1 MEGRRGE
8 KIKHREK
15 ADGSKIL
22 SSRERL
28 LIEVY
33 RDKAKIEQSKE
44 NFDRAAD
51 CQLQAISIAKQ
62 SQSSLLVADCVL
74 QLAKIYESLDDM
86 TSSANAEEKF
96 KECIDA
102 YVANL
107 GEKSDRALNAKR
119 DLAKF
124 YINQQR
130 YEDAKSLLSSLV
142 TEQTEK
148 YGDYNIKLNQTNKL
162 LCSVLLKLN
171 DMPTAAQYL
180 QASYDI
186 EALNYGQRDSRTKA
200 TKETLENLKK

>member
-1 MEGRRGE
+1 M
-8 KIKHREK
+8 
-15 ADGSKIL
+15 S
-22 SSRERL
+22 
-28 LIEVY
+28 
-33 RDKAKIEQSKE
+33 
-44 NFDRAAD
+44 
-51 CQLQAISIAKQ
+51 
-62 SQSSLLVADCVL
+62 SQSSVLVADCIL

-86 TSSANAEEKF
+86 TSSANAEQNF
-96 KECIDA
+96 KECIET
-102 YVANL
+102 YVASL

-130 YEDAKSLLSSLV
+130 YEDAKSLLSTLIV
-142 TEQTEK
+142 QQIEQ

-171 DMPTAAQYL
+171 DMPSAAQYL

-186 EALNYGQRDSRTKA
+186 ESLNYGQKDSRTKA